1 MHLQTEVFDDVKGE
15 TNIIIKA
22 LIIIIVLFLGA
33 CNTAAPVDDVESE
46 VQVLLV
52 NSELIQGPNR
62 FAIALQDEAGELIHD
77 ADVQFQYFDL
87 ADADH
92 PVPEN
97 SATAVKVQSADET
110 VTLFTHS
117 RRFEQ
122 AGAWGVEITA
132 TLPDGS
138 QAVQRISLTVQEDSP
153 ALLPGEPSPFVDTP
167 TAAEANGDL
176 SQISTAEKPN
186 PAFYELSL
194 TEALAN
200 EKPTLLY
207 FATPAF
213 CQTKVC
219 GPGYEEFDRLHT
231 AVGDDYNF
239 IHAEVYADLNNPAE
253 NDWPLIPAMTAFGL
267 GTEPWLYVID
277 TEGTAVFRVEGL
289 FTAEEMTTILNELNL
304 VTN

>member
-1 MHLQTEVFDDVKGE
+1 VKGE
-15 TNIIIKA
+15 TKIIVKA
-22 LIIIIVLFLGA
+22 FFIIIIIVLVA
-33 CNTAAPVDDVESE
+33 CNAAAPASE
-46 VQVLLV
+46 VEQEMQVLLV

-62 FAIALQDEAGELIHD
+62 FAIALEDEAGNLIHD
-77 ADVQFQYFDL
+77 AAVQFQYFDL
-87 ADADH
+87 SDADH
-92 PVPEN
+92 PVAEN

-122 AGAWGVEITA
+122 PGAWGVEITA
-132 TLPDGS
+132 TLPGGS
-138 QAVQRISLTVQEDSP
+138 QAVQRISLNIQERSQ
-153 ALLPGEPSPFVDTP
+153 AVIPGEPSPIVDTP
-167 TAAEANGDL
+167 TAADANGDL
-176 SQISTAEKPN
+176 RQISTAEKPN

-213 CQTKVC
+213 CQTRVC
-219 GPGYEEFDRLHT
+219 GPGYEEFDRLHA

-253 NDWPLIPAMTAFGL
+253 NGWPLIPAMTAFGL
-267 GTEPWLYVID
+267 STEPWLYVID
-277 TEGTAVFRVEGL
+277 AEGTAVFRVEGL
-289 FTAEEMTTILNELNL
+289 FTAEEMTPILDELNL
-304 VTN
+304 VSK